1 MSLPSRYLL
10 ILALVVLAGGCNRE
24 PEGFS
29 ERHLLDYGLDLTL
42 LLPDSARVHV
52 KDYGPIRDFTIS
64 DGRAFSLQI
73 FEFQS
78 PTGDSA
84 GEKLRQLNT
93 ARQDPLFREVVRE
106 DDHGFIYAMQADSAS
121 VDYDFR
127 YVRMIGDRELIFQT
141 GLVGRYALAD
151 VERMYAVAANSRTGP
166 AGQ

>member
-1 MSLPSRYLL
+1 M
-10 ILALVVLAGGCNRE
+10 VLGAGCSRE
-24 PEGFS
+24 PSGYS
-29 ERHLLDYGLDLTL
+29 ERHLGEFGLDLIL
-42 LLPDSARVHV
+42 LVPDSAHV
-52 KDYGPIRDFTIS
+52 QVKEYGPIRDFTVS
-64 DGRAFSLQI
+64 DGGRFSLQI

-78 PTGDSA
+78 PTGDTA

-93 ARQDPLFREVVRE
+93 ARQDPLFREIVRE

-141 GLVGRYALAD
+141 GLVGRYALED
-151 VERMYAVAANSRTGP
+151 VERMYAAAAGSRTGL